1 MSDLEG
7 LLSRRIRL
15 IPDWPVPGV
24 LFRDITPVLADPEGL
39 PTVVSAIVEA
49 LDAAGVGP
57 VDMVAGIEARGFVF
71 GAPLAVELGV
81 GFVPVR
87 KAGKLPGDLHSAT
100 YDLEYGTATLEIQV
114 DALASGHRVVLVDDV
129 LATGGT
135 AAASLTLLRSAGA
148 HVAAFACVLE
158 LLALQGRERLG
169 SVPVVSL
176 QRL

>member
-129 LATGGT
+129 VTTSATVRACSSVLRAMGASSVDVLCVARGGK
-135 AAASLTLLRSAGA
+135 GA
-148 HVAAFACVLE
+148 E
-158 LLALQGRERLG
+158 
-169 SVPVVSL
+169 S
-176 QRL
+176 